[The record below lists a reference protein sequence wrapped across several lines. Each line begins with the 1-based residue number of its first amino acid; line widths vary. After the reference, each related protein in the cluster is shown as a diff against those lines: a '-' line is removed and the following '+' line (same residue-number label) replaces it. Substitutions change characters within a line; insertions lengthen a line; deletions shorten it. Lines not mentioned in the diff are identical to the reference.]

1 MTARVFDLN
10 ELDKEVAIF
19 WEYYGNRKV
28 FAFHGAMGVGKTTW
42 IHALCKLLGVTDAV
56 SSPTFSL
63 INHYLTQEEN
73 DIYHMDLYRLQST
86 EDALNAGVGELLEGD
101 GICLIEWPDII
112 RNELP
117 KDTVWITLSVV
128 SSQQRSWK
136 VSSGS

>member
-10 ELDKEVAIF
+10 ELDKEVAFF
-19 WEYYGNRKV
+19 WEQYGKRKV
-28 FAFHGAMGVGKTTW
+28 FAFSGAMGVGKTTW
-42 IHALCKLLGVTDAV
+42 IHALCHLLGVTDAV

-63 INHYLTQEEN
+63 INHYQSAARQ
-73 DIYHMDLYRLQST
+73 DIYHLDLYRLTSL
-86 EDALNAGVGELLEGD
+86 EEAMNAGVGELLEGD

-117 KDTVWITLSVV
+117 PDTVWITLSVI

-136 VSSGS
+136 VSSGA